1 MLRKVLFTALF
12 IVLLLSVPPAPL
24 RAASP
29 LEMTAQPAFGGR
41 FKYGEWLPVFVDMA
55 NSGPDLLG
63 EIQVTVTNPTGRLE
77 FALPAELP
85 SGARKRFT
93 LYILPNNFSRSA
105 TVEFAAG
112 ETRLTRTIKLAV
124 VPNDRY
130 IIGAVMAHA
139 EGLAG
144 VNPPQL
150 AGRRERVDLI
160 QLTLA
165 DLPERHQGWR
175 MLNALILN
183 DVDTSGLT
191 PAQCVAL
198 SRWVADGGRLVVGGG
213 SGAGRTLAGLP
224 AEVQPVTLGDQVE
237 TAALPGLEHY
247 TGKTI
252 LVPGPFLVA
261 ESQPVAHAAV
271 LLMNEAK
278 AEAKLQAQDISALAS
293 TSDSPIP
300 LIVELPFGAGYVDFI
315 ALDLSQS
322 PFDAW
327 AGATDFAR
335 QFLSPG
341 AAWPQ
346 YLPMDVAPQQMSDS
360 QIYYAL
366 TNLPSLDL
374 PSIRLL
380 GLLLIG
386 YILLVGPVNYFLL
399 RWRDRLAWAWVTIPF
414 LTVIFSGLAYG
425 LGFSLRGSDIIV
437 NQISIIEMGQTGQT
451 KRADTYAGIFSPH
464 RQSYTVEIDAETLV
478 RPIGQNAYDP
488 WSGAVNNGSALRIV
502 ESSPAL
508 LQGLAVDQWSMQ
520 SFVAEMSQIEPPGL
534 TVQLTAEADG
544 LRGQVSN
551 QSSVTW
557 EDVIFVFNGQFQ
569 KLGNLMPGQTVP
581 IRLDAQNTTVT
592 GFGSYLLYQDQ
603 SNQAG
608 ELSREITFKQS
619 VLDGIIFNGN
629 RPDLN
634 DKPLLIAWQKN
645 NSPLAIRLEGA
656 QVNLQAT
663 SLLYYPLSLDFEGA
677 QVVVPP
683 GFGRMELL
691 STSGDASTCSYGA
704 GLDGSYVYQGTAETR
719 LSLPYQ
725 LYGTRPNR
733 LDLYIRTDGSWPAL
747 PSIELYDR
755 TEQSW
760 VVLKNAKRGF
770 NSIQDITRFYNSADA
785 SLQVRISN
793 DGVNAGGCLFLDL
806 ALEGERL

>member
-1 MLRKVLFTALF
+1 MLRKVLFTALIF
-12 IVLLLSVPPAPL
+12 LLFLSVPPAPL
-24 RAASP
+24 GAASP

-63 EIQVTVTNPTGRLE
+63 EIQVTVTNPTGRLD

-124 VPNDRY
+124 IPNDRY
-130 IIGAVMAHA
+130 IVGAVMAHA
-139 EGLAG
+139 EGLAA

-150 AGRRERVDLI
+150 SGRRERVDLI

-191 PAQCVAL
+191 PAQGVAL
-198 SRWVADGGRLVVGGG
+198 SRWVAEGGRLVVGGG

-224 AEVQPVTLGDQVE
+224 AEVQPVTLAHQVE
-237 TAALPGLEHY
+237 AAALPGLERY

-261 ESQPVAHAAV
+261 ASQPVAHAVV
-271 LLMNEAK
+271 LLNNA
-278 AEAKLQAQDISALAS
+278 AKLQTQDISALAS
-293 TSDSPIP
+293 TSDSTLP

-327 AGATDFAR
+327 AGATDFAE
-335 QFLSPG
+335 QLLSPG

-346 YLPMDVAPQQMSDS
+346 HLPMDVAPQQMSDS

-374 PSIRLL
+374 PSIRFL

-399 RWRDRLAWAWVTIPF
+399 RWRDRLAWAWVTIPL

-425 LGFSLRGSDIIV
+425 LGFSLRGSDIII
-437 NQISIIEMGQTGQT
+437 NQISIIEMGQAGRV

-464 RQSYTVEIDAETLV
+464 RQSYGVEIDAETLV

-488 WSGAVNNGSALRIV
+488 WSEVMNTGGALRIV
-502 ESSPAL
+502 ESNPTL

-520 SFVAEMSQIEPPGL
+520 SFVAETSQIEPPGL
-534 TVQLTAEADG
+534 AVHLAAEADG

-551 QSSVTW
+551 QSGVIW
-557 EDVIFVFNGQFQ
+557 EDVIFIFNGQFQ

-581 IRLDAQNTTVT
+581 IRLDAQNTMVI
-592 GFGSYLLYQDQ
+592 GFGSYMLYQDQ
-603 SNQAG
+603 SNSAG

-634 DKPLLIAWQKN
+634 DNPLLIAWQKN
-645 NSPLAIRLEGA
+645 NSPLAIRLEGS

-691 STSGDASTCSYGA
+691 STSGDASPCSYGA
-704 GLDGSYVYQGTAETR
+704 GLDGSYVYQGTVETK

-725 LYGTRPNR
+725 LYGTQPSR
-733 LDLYIRTDGSWPAL
+733 LDLYIRSDGSWPAL

-760 VVLKNAKRGF
+760 VVLKNAKTGF
-770 NSIQDITRFYNSADA
+770 NSIEEIARFYNAEDA
-785 SLQVRISN
+785 SLRVRISN
-793 DGVNAGGCLFLDL
+793 NGINAGGCLFLDL

>member
-12 IVLLLSVPPAPL
+12 IVLLLSLPPAPL
-24 RAASP
+24 GAASP

-63 EIQVTVTNPTGRLE
+63 EIQVTITNPTGRLH

-112 ETRLTRTIKLAV
+112 ETRLTHTIKLAV
-124 VPNDRY
+124 IPNDRY

-139 EGLAG
+139 EGLAA

-150 AGRRERVDLI
+150 SGRRERVDLI
-160 QLTLA
+160 HLTLA

-183 DVDTSGLT
+183 DVDTSALT
-191 PAQCVAL
+191 PAQNAAL
-198 SRWVADGGRLVVGGG
+198 SRWVAEGGRLVVGGG

-224 AEVQPVTLGDQVE
+224 AEMQPVTLANQVE
-237 TAALPGLEHY
+237 TAALPGLERY

-252 LVPGPFLVA
+252 LVPGPFLMA
-261 ESQPVAHAAV
+261 ASQPVAHAAV
-271 LLMNEAK
+271 LLNN
-278 AEAKLQAQDISALAS
+278 EAKLQTQDISALAS
-293 TSDSPIP
+293 DSTLP

-327 AGATDFAR
+327 AGATDFAE
-335 QFLSPG
+335 QLLSPG

-374 PSIRLL
+374 PSIRFL

-399 RWRDRLAWAWVTIPF
+399 RWRDRLAWAWVTIPL
-414 LTVIFSGLAYG
+414 LTVVFSGLAYG
-425 LGFSLRGSDIIV
+425 LGFSLRGGDIIV
-437 NQISIIEMGQTGQT
+437 NQISIIEMGQTGQI

-464 RQSYTVEIDAETLV
+464 RQSYAVEIDAESLV

-488 WSGAVNNGSALRIV
+488 WGGAVNSSSTLRIV
-502 ESSPAL
+502 ESNPTL

-520 SFVAEMSQIEPPGL
+520 SFVAETSQVEPPGL
-534 TVQLTAEADG
+534 AVHLTAEADG

-551 QSSVTW
+551 QSSAAW
-557 EDVIFVFNGQFQ
+557 EDVIFIFNGQFQ
-569 KLGNLMPGQTVP
+569 KLGNLMPGQTLP

-592 GFGSYLLYQDQ
+592 GFGSYMLYQDQ
-603 SNQAG
+603 SNPAG

-645 NSPLAIRLEGA
+645 NSPLAIRLEGSK
-656 QVNLQAT
+656 VNLQAT

-683 GFGRMELL
+683 GFGRLELL
-691 STSGDASTCSYGA
+691 STSGDASPCSYGA
-704 GLDGSYVYQGTAETR
+704 GLDGSYVYQGTAETK

-725 LYGTRPNR
+725 LYGTQPSR
-733 LDLYIRTDGSWPAL
+733 LDLYIRSDGSWPAL

-755 TEQSW
+755 TEESW
-760 VVLKNAKRGF
+760 VVLKNAKTGF
-770 NSIQDITRFYNSADA
+770 NPIQEITRFYNSEDA
-785 SLQVRISN
+785 SLRVRISN
-793 DGVNAGGCLFLDL
+793 NGINAGGCLFLDL

>member
-1 MLRKVLFTALF
+1 MLRRVLFTVFFL
-12 IVLLLSVPPAPL
+12 LLLSVPPVPL
-24 RAASP
+24 LAASP
-29 LEMTAQPAFGGR
+29 LEMTAQPGFGGR

-63 EIQVTVTNPTGRLE
+63 EIQITVANPTGRLD

-130 IIGAVMAHA
+130 MVGALLAHV
-139 EGLAG
+139 GWLAA

-150 AGRRERVDLI
+150 TGRRERVDLI

-183 DVDTSGLT
+183 DVDTGGLT
-191 PAQCVAL
+191 PAQRVAL
-198 SRWVADGGRLVVGGG
+198 SRWVAEGGRLVVGGG

-224 AEVQPVTLGDQVE
+224 AELQPVTLANQVE
-237 TAALPGLEHY
+237 AAALPGLERY

-252 LVPGPFLVA
+252 LVSGPFLVA
-261 ESQPVAHAAV
+261 ESQPVAHAVV
-271 LLMNEAK
+271 LLDNETK
-278 AEAKLQAQDISALAS
+278 AEAKLPTPDISALAS
-293 TSDSPIP
+293 ASDSTIP
-300 LIVELPFGAGYVDFI
+300 LIIELPFGAGYVDFI

-327 AGATDFAR
+327 AGATDFAKEL
-335 QFLSPG
+335 LSPG

-346 YLPMDVAPQQMSDS
+346 YLPMDMAPQQMSDS

-374 PSIRLL
+374 PSIRFL

-399 RWRDRLAWAWVTIPF
+399 RWRDRLAWAWITIPL

-425 LGFSLRGSDIIV
+425 LGFSLRGGDIII
-437 NQISIIEMGQTGQT
+437 NQISIIEMGQAGQA
-451 KRADTYAGIFSPH
+451 KRADTYAGIFSPY
-464 RQSYTVEIDAETLV
+464 RRSYAVEIDAETLV
-478 RPIGQNAYDP
+478 RPLGQNAYDP
-488 WSGAVNNGSALRIV
+488 WNGTVNTGTTLRIV
-502 ESSPAL
+502 ESNPTL

-520 SFVAEMSQIEPPGL
+520 SFVAETGQIEPPGL
-534 TVQLTAEADG
+534 AVQLTAEPNG

-551 QSSVTW
+551 QGSATW
-557 EDVIFVFNGQFQ
+557 EDVIFIFNGQFQ

-581 IRLDAQNTTVT
+581 IRLDSQNTMVT
-592 GFGSYLLYQDQ
+592 GFGSYMLYQDQ
-603 SNQAG
+603 SNPAG

-645 NSPLAIRLEGA
+645 NSPLAIRLEGS

-663 SLLYYPLSLDFEGA
+663 SLLFYPLSLNFEGA
-677 QVVVPP
+677 QVVIPP

-704 GLDGSYVYQGTAETR
+704 GLEGSYVYQGTAETK
-719 LSLPYQ
+719 LSLPNQ
-725 LYGTRPNR
+725 LYGTQPSR
-733 LDLYIRTDGSWPAL
+733 LDLYIRTDGSQSAL

-755 TEQSW
+755 IEQSW
-760 VVLKNAKRGF
+760 VALKNAKTGF
-770 NSIQDITRFYNSADA
+770 NSIQEIAHFYNPADA
-785 SLQVRISN
+785 SLRVRISN
-793 DGVNAGGCLFLDL
+793 NGVNAGGCLFLDL

>member
-1 MLRKVLFTALF
+1 VLPKVLFTALF
-12 IVLLLSVPPAPL
+12 ILLLFSVPPSPL
-24 RAASP
+24 EAASP

-63 EIQVTVTNPTGRLE
+63 EIQVTIASPTGRLD

-105 TVEFAAG
+105 TIEFTAG
-112 ETRLTRTIKLAV
+112 EIRLTRTIKLAV

-130 IIGAVMAHA
+130 IVGAVMAQV
-139 EGLAG
+139 EGLAA

-150 AGRRERVDLI
+150 TGRRERVDLI
-160 QLTLA
+160 NLTLA

-191 PAQCVAL
+191 PAQRAAL

-213 SGAGRTLAGLP
+213 GGAGRTLAGLP
-224 AEVQPVTLGDQVE
+224 AELQPVTLANQVE
-237 TAALPGLEHY
+237 VAALPGLERY
-247 TGKTI
+247 TGKTV
-252 LVPGPFLVA
+252 LVPGPFLVT

-271 LLMNEAK
+271 LLNNE
-278 AEAKLQAQDISALAS
+278 AEAKLPTQDISAL
-293 TSDSPIP
+293 TSDSDLTIP

-322 PFDAW
+322 PFAAW
-327 AGATDFAR
+327 AGAADFAK
-335 QFLSPG
+335 QLLSPG

-346 YLPMDVAPQQMSDS
+346 YLPTDVAPQQMSDS

-366 TNLPSLDL
+366 TNLPALDL
-374 PSIRLL
+374 PSIRFL

-399 RWRDRLAWAWVTIPF
+399 RWRDRLTWAWVTIPL

-425 LGFSLRGSDIIV
+425 FGFSLRGNDIII
-437 NQISIIEMGQTGQT
+437 NQISIIEMGQAGQA
-451 KRADTYAGIFSPH
+451 KRVATYAGIFSPH
-464 RQSYTVEIDAETLV
+464 RRSYAVKIDAETLV
-478 RPIGQNAYDP
+478 RPLGQNAYDP
-488 WSGAVNNGSALRIV
+488 WSGAVNTGSTLRIV
-502 ESSPAL
+502 ESNPTL

-520 SFVAEMSQIEPPGL
+520 SFVAETNQSEPPGL
-534 TVQLTAEADG
+534 AVQLTAEPNG

-557 EDVIFVFNGQFQ
+557 EDVIFIFNGQFQ
-569 KLGNLMPGQTVP
+569 KLGDLGPGQAVP
-581 IRLDAQNTTVT
+581 IRLDVQNTTVT
-592 GFGSYLLYQDQ
+592 GFGSYMLYQDQ
-603 SNQAG
+603 VNQTG
-608 ELSREITFKQS
+608 EPGREITFKQS
-619 VLDGIIFNGN
+619 VLDSTIFNGN

-634 DKPLLIAWQKN
+634 DQPLLIAWQKN
-645 NSPLAIRLEGA
+645 NSPLAIHLEGS
-656 QVNLQAT
+656 QTNLQAT
-663 SLLYYPLSLDFEGA
+663 SLLYYPLSLSFEGN

-691 STSGDASTCSYGA
+691 STSGDASPCSYGA

-719 LSLPYQ
+719 LSLPNQ
-725 LYGTRPNR
+725 LYGTQPSR
-733 LDLYIRTDGSWPAL
+733 LDLYIRTDGSWSAL

-760 VVLKNAKRGF
+760 VALKNAKRGF
-770 NSIQDITRFYNSADA
+770 NSIQEIARFYNSADA
-785 SLQVRISN
+785 SLQVRISSN
-793 DGVNAGGCLFLDL
+793 GANAGGCLFLDL